1 MFVMD
6 EIKDMPPSLYFIET
20 VKLHNPRVFPI
31 PMLLVTIALN
41 WAPDLSFSDI
51 ASTV

>member
-1 MFVMD
+1 MYVMD

-20 VKLHNPRVFPI
+20 VKLHNPRVFTIPI
-31 PMLLVTIALN
+31 LVTIALN